1 MNVFSKKRSW
11 IVWSF
16 EGFDLFPRLLWED
29 RYHFHICQLNMRL
42 QPKWWVRVEGAS
54 LALLKV
60 KNNPPTNIFKAHFLT
75 FNILYNP
82 YYGEG
87 MNRPPCPF
95 SDWHLTSL
103 LMPEPN
109 EPNQLNYKLLFIDF
123 VYRVYKVKLMKSLSL
138 FFYRDSL
145 NHCVHSGFFLITLG
159 RSNTVQQV
167 LSQEPAA
174 QPPLFKRLQF
184 WVA

>member
-1 MNVFSKKRSW
+1 
-11 IVWSF
+11 
-16 EGFDLFPRLLWED
+16 
-29 RYHFHICQLNMRL
+29 MRL
-42 QPKWWVRVEGAS
+42 QPKWWGRVEGAS

-123 VYRVYKVKLMKSLSL
+123 VYRAYKVKLMKSLSL
-138 FFYRDSL
+138 FFTEIL
-145 NHCVHSGFFLITLG
+145 
-159 RSNTVQQV
+159 
-167 LSQEPAA
+167 
-174 QPPLFKRLQF
+174 
-184 WVA
+184 